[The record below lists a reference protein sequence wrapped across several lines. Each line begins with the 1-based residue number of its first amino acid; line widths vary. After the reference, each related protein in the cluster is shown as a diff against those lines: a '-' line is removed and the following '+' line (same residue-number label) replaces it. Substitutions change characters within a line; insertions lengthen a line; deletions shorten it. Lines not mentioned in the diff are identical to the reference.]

1 MVTGDSDVR
10 PKTISYID
18 NVSSVLFSALY
29 TAALFKSTN
38 DLEKLLSTL
47 LTVRINTMTKLKK
60 LILKNGV
67 FYIVVAHPMYKDELS
82 EFNVIFIDEDSV
94 SSKAGLIQRAVRV
107 TDIAQTSS
115 RNKCIEAVNQL

>member
-29 TAALFKSTN
+29 TVALFKSTN

-60 LILKNGV
+60 LILKNG
-67 FYIVVAHPMYKDELS
+67 YSTL
-82 EFNVIFIDEDSV
+82 
-94 SSKAGLIQRAVRV
+94 
-107 TDIAQTSS
+107 
-115 RNKCIEAVNQL
+115 